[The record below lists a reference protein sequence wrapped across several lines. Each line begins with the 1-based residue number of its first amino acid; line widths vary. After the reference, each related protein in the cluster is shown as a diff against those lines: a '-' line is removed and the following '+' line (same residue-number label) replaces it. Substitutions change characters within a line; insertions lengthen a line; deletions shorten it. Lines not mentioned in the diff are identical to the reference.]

1 MIYIKT
7 EEEIELMF
15 AANQLVGKTL
25 AEVAK
30 HIVPGVT
37 TKQLDSVAYE
47 FICDH
52 GARPAFLGYEG
63 FPGSLCT
70 SVNDR
75 VVHGIPSPKDIL
87 KEGDIISVD
96 CGTKLNGFTGDSAYT
111 FAVGEISP
119 EVYALLLETRES
131 LYRGIDEAIAGKRV
145 GDIGFAVE
153 SYCTSRGYGVVRE
166 LEGHGIGRKKHEPQG
181 VSNYGRLHTG
191 ALLRSGMC
199 ICIEPMITL
208 GARNVV
214 FEKDGWTV
222 RTRDHKQAA
231 HFEHCIAIT
240 DERPRILSSFD
251 FIKEVLG
258 EKEF

>member
-1 MIYIKT
+1 MIYLKT

-15 AANQLVGKTL
+15 AANQLVGMTL

-30 HIVPGVT
+30 HIAPGVS
-37 TKQLDSVAYE
+37 TKHLDEIAHD

-52 GARPAFLGYEG
+52 GAAPAFLGYGG
-63 FPGSLCT
+63 FPASLCT
-70 SVNDR
+70 SVNDH
-75 VVHGIPSPKDIL
+75 VVHGIPSEKKIL

-119 EVYALLLETRES
+119 EVHSLLIATKES
-131 LYRGIDEAIAGKRV
+131 LFKGIEQAIAGKRV
-145 GDIGFAVE
+145 GDIGHAVE

-166 LEGHGIGRKKHEPQG
+166 LEGHGIGRKMHEAPG
-181 VSNYGRLHTG
+181 VPNYGAPHRG
-191 ALLRSGMC
+191 PLLRGGMC

-208 GARNVV
+208 GARNVI

-222 RTRDHKQAA
+222 RTRDHRPAA

-240 DERPRILSSFD
+240 EGMPRILSSFD